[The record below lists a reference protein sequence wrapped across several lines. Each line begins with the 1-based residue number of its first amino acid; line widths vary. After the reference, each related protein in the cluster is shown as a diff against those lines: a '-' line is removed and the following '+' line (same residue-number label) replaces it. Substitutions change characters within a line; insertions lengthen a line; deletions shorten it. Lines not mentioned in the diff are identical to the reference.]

1 MVIAFSANRQLA
13 MDKDVIVVLFEAES
27 GKVKE
32 MLGIFTVVVLQSVV
46 SRAAEE
52 RETAK
57 FVYLY
62 FLFPVL

>member
-1 MVIAFSANRQLA
+1 

-32 MLGIFTVVVLQSVV
+32 MLGIFAVVVLQSVV

-62 FLFPVL
+62 FLFLVLLPNTILYNCFW

>member
-1 MVIAFSANRQLA
+1 

-57 FVYLY
+57 FVCLY
-62 FLFPVL
+62 FLFPAL

>member
-1 MVIAFSANRQLA
+1 

-57 FVYLY
+57 FVLSL
-62 FLFPVL
+62 FLVSVL